1 MESGYQRLDAYISE
15 NVEGWLEELSMLCA
29 QPSVSARHEGI
40 DACAALV
47 AEMLAGRSFEAEVVP
62 TAGHPVVVARA
73 PGRSSKTM
81 LFYNHYDVQPPEP
94 LEDWIS
100 PPFEATRRDGC
111 LFARGAKDDKGEFV
125 ARLAALDALWAVF
138 GEIPCNATFL
148 VEGEEEV
155 GSVHLPEFVE
165 AHWDALQAD
174 AAIWESGGVGHDGAC
189 ELKLGMR
196 GLLYVQLG
204 VKTIDHDAHSGRA
217 NLLPNA
223 AWRLNWALASLKNQ
237 GEEVLIPGFYDEV
250 RPPSPAQRALL
261 ENMPNPEEAL
271 KREFGLVNLL
281 GGLTGGEVPAA
292 PFRPTCNIAGQGAG
306 YQGPG
311 SKTIVPAEAFAKI
324 DFRLVPDQDPHDI
337 LEKLRRHLDSQGFDD
352 ISIEVMG
359 AERPGVMDPEHPL
372 VRLASE
378 TAEEVYGKPATLLPL
393 TGGTSPTYLFLE
405 RGVPVVAPGI
415 GYPDNR
421 LHSPNEHIRV
431 ADFQQGVRHL
441 ARLIHRFST

>member
-1 MESGYQRLDAYISE
+1 MEPGYERLDAFIAE
-15 NVEGWLEELSMLCA
+15 NLEGWLSELSRLCA

-40 DACAALV
+40 EACAGLV
-47 AEMLAGRSFEAEVVP
+47 AEMLGHRGFQAEVVP
-62 TAGHPVVVARA
+62 TPGHPVVLASASGRA
-73 PGRSSKTM
+73 PRTM
-81 LFYNHYDVQPPEP
+81 LFYNHYDVQPSEP

-100 PPFEATRRDGC
+100 PPYEPTRRDGC
-111 LFARGAKDDKGEFV
+111 LYARGVKDDKGEFV
-125 ARLAALDALWAVF
+125 ARLAALDALRGVY
-138 GEIPCNATFL
+138 GELPCRAIFL

-155 GSVHLPEFVE
+155 GSVNLPGFVE
-165 AHWDALQAD
+165 ANWDRLQAD
-174 AAIWESGGVGHDGAC
+174 AAIWESGGVGFDGAC

-196 GLLYVQLG
+196 GLLYVELRLR
-204 VKTIDHDAHSGRA
+204 TLDHDAHSGRA

-223 AWRLNWALASLKNQ
+223 AWRLNWALAGLKGPDEQ
-237 GEEVLIPGFYDEV
+237 ILIPGFYDDV
-250 RPPSPAQRALL
+250 RPPTAAQRVLL
-261 ENMPNPEEAL
+261 ERLPDPGESL
-271 KREFGLVNLL
+271 KREFGLERLL
-281 GGLTGGEVPAA
+281 GGLTGGEVVAA
-292 PFRPTCNIAGQGAG
+292 PYRPTCNIAGQGAG

-311 SKTIVPAEAFAKI
+311 SKTIVPAAAFAKI
-324 DFRLVPDQDPHDI
+324 DFRLVPDQDPDDI
-337 LEKLRRHLDSQGFDD
+337 LDKLRRHLDAQGFEDV
-352 ISIEVMG
+352 SIEVMG

-431 ADFQQGVRHL
+431 DDFQQGVRHL
-441 ARLIHRFST
+441 ARLIHRFAM

>member
-1 MESGYQRLDAYISE
+1 MEPGYDRLDSYISH
-15 NVEGWLEELSMLCA
+15 NLEGWLAELSSLCA
-29 QPSVSARHEGI
+29 QPSISARHEGI
-40 DACAALV
+40 DECAALV
-47 AEMLAGRSFEAEVVP
+47 AEMLARRGFEAEVMP
-62 TAGHPVVVARA
+62 TGGHPVVVARA
-73 PGRSSKTM
+73 PGRSGRTM

-94 LEDWIS
+94 LEDWLS

-111 LFARGAKDDKGEFV
+111 VFARGVKDDKGEFV
-125 ARLAALDALWAVF
+125 ARLAALDALQAVY
-138 GEIPCNATFL
+138 GELPCQTTFL

-155 GSVHLPEFVE
+155 GSVNLPDFVQANWE
-165 AHWDALQAD
+165 RLRAD

-196 GLLYVQLG
+196 GLLYVQLS

-223 AWRLNWALASLKNQ
+223 AWRLNWALAGLKSRD
-237 GEEVLIPGFYDEV
+237 EEVLIPGFYDQV
-250 RPPSPAQRALL
+250 RAPSPAQLALL
-261 ENMPNPEEAL
+261 ERIPNPEEAL
-271 KREFGLVNLL
+271 KREFGLENLL
-281 GGLTGGEVPAA
+281 SGLSGKEVAAA

-324 DFRLVPDQDPHDI
+324 DFRLVPDQNPDDI
-337 LEKLRRHLDSQGFDD
+337 LEKLRRHLDTQGFDD

-359 AERPGVMDPEHPL
+359 AERPGVMDPAHPL

-378 TAEEVYGKPATLLPL
+378 TAEEVYGRPATLLPL
-393 TGGTSPTYLFLE
+393 SGGTSPTYLFLE

-431 ADFQQGVRHL
+431 TDFQQGVRHL
-441 ARLIHRFST
+441 TRLIHRFSS